1 MTIQYLHDSKG
12 KPTGVYIPIRD
23 WDKLKKNYHLPDLKP
38 EPEEEYIEPT
48 KEEIIQ
54 GLKHAIEEVKLHREG
69 KIKLQSARDFLKE
82 L

>member
-1 MTIQYLHDSKG
+1 MTIQYLHDNKG

-38 EPEEEYIEPT
+38 EPQEEYVEPT
-48 KEEIIQ
+48 KEEILE

-69 KIKLQSARDFLKE
+69 KIKLQSLDE
-82 L
+82 LLNEL